1 MKYRD
6 AARKL
11 ELLGCQSLPRKG
23 GGSHR
28 KWFNPETQQGTVLP
42 DWAAK
47 ISNSAPCAQQF
58 DNSALIGIPST
69 IFKESQFHQIVTFII
84 PKI

>member
-11 ELLGCQSLPRKG
+11 ELLDCQSFPRKG

-28 KWFNPETQQGTVLP
+28 KWFNPKTEQATVLP
-42 DWAAK
+42 DWGSKDLKLGTLRAA
-47 ISNSAPCAQQF
+47 IRQ
-58 DNSALIGIPST
+58 LGIDW
-69 IFKESQFHQIVTFII
+69 ETFNNL
-84 PKI
+84 